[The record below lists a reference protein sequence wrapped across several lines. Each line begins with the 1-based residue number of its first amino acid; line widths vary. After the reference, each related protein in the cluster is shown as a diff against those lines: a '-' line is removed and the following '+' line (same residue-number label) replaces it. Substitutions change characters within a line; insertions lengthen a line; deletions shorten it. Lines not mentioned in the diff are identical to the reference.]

1 MPSMNSDPNTT
12 DTLSATIEY
21 LRNRETELA
30 RDMDG
35 IEARLQEVRDTLGM
49 LLGTADNRPRQPRK
63 RRNTAQTVL
72 EHPGD
77 APLDLEIVA

>member
-1 MPSMNSDPNTT
+1 MTDTQT

-21 LRNRETELA
+21 LRNREAELA

-63 RRNTAQTVL
+63 RRGAQQAEAQAAPAL
-72 EHPGD
+72 E
-77 APLDLEIVA
+77 LEVVQ

>member
-1 MPSMNSDPNTT
+1 MSNDTPT

-21 LRNRETELA
+21 LRNREAELA

-49 LLGTADNRPRQPRK
+49 LTGTADNRPRKASK
-63 RRNTAQTVL
+63 RRTQPETQTA
-72 EHPGD
+72 P
-77 APLDLEIVA
+77 ALDPESVA